1 MFLLGPAQHQ
11 HEIAD
16 RFPAGNFAF
25 AQTARQA
32 HASCGASPYSKLRA
46 PICQNRYPSPSLRP
60 DPTGV
65 RPLLSRDG
73 RPRVRRHCAAD
84 WQGSCRICFSM
95 AGNALKS
102 AAKRTLTGGRAECV
116 IQGSSLPSRWWE
128 VSPAA
133 CKTTPSAALRAR
145 PLARSLPT
153 LRATVRSRVPS
164 SAQAQA
170 SSATTRASAT
180 DTLTAALSR
189 PQVSCIRAIGAVR
202 PGGPLCFRGRGTP
215 ARPEKGTTCSRRS

>member
-1 MFLLGPAQHQ
+1 PGPRELPRSLRGGGIGMFLRVPAAFQ

-16 RFPAGNFAF
+16 RFLTGNFVF
-25 AQTARQA
+25 AQMARPA
-32 HASCGASPYSKLRA
+32 HAPCGASPYSKLRA
-46 PICQNRYPSPSLRP
+46 PTCQNRYPSPSLRP
-60 DPTGV
+60 DPIGV
-65 RPLLSRDG
+65 RPLLSQDG
-73 RPRVRRHCAAD
+73 RPRFGRHCAAD
-84 WQGSCRICFSM
+84 GRHSWRIRFSA
-95 AGNALKS
+95 AGNTLELFFIS
-102 AAKRTLTGGRAECV
+102 TLTGGRAECV

-164 SAQAQA
+164 SARAPV

-180 DTLTAALSR
+180 DTLTAE
-189 PQVSCIRAIGAVR
+189 IRRAHV
-202 PGGPLCFRGRGTP
+202 
-215 ARPEKGTTCSRRS
+215 